1 MGGKWTAYRVQGEQT
16 VDRIL
21 ELVPDLKKIV
31 KYEEGQTLNFN
42 LIGSYSKTETTDG
55 LKMGNEQL
63 FKRYED
69 HFVFEYDINRDI
81 AKHLVKTYGTTG
93 WRVLAMGRNAG
104 LNERL
109 AEGYPFLKSEVLF
122 AIRCEMAQ
130 KPNDVVCRRVP
141 ISFLDTKATAEV
153 ILPKVVDIFAAEYKW
168 DKQRK
173 EKELQEAIAGL
184 QYMK

>member
-1 MGGKWTAYRVQGEQT
+1 M
-16 VDRIL
+16 
-21 ELVPDLKKIV
+21 
-31 KYEEGQTLNFN
+31 
-42 LIGSYSKTETTDG
+42 S
-55 LKMGNEQL
+55 NEQL

-69 HFVFEYDINRDI
+69 HFVFEYNVQRDI

-93 WRVLAMGRNAG
+93 WRVLAMGKNAN

-109 AEGYPFLKSEVLF
+109 ADQYPFLKAEVLF

-141 ISFLDTKATAEV
+141 VSFIDTKTTAEV
-153 ILPKVVDIFAAEYKW
+153 ILPKVVDIFAKEFGW
-168 DKQRK
+168 DKARK
-173 EKELQEAIAGL
+173 DQELKEAIAGL